1 MISYLF
7 HAMRNIIST
16 LNASSNGSRQIIIAP
31 YARKRSPKRHYRS
44 RRGNSKRRKTLDSDY
59 M

>member
-16 LNASSNGSRQIIIAP
+16 LNASNNGFRQIIIAP
-31 YARKRSPKRHYRS
+31 YARRRLPKRH
-44 RRGNSKRRKTLDSDY
+44 
-59 M
+59 